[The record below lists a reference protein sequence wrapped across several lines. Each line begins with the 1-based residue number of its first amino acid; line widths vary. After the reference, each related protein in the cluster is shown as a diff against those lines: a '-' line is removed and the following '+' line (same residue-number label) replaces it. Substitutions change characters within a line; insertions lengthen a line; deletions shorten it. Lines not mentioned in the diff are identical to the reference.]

1 MLSVCSFAP
10 SNPFTGHLLHIHCT
24 PGTRGC
30 NMSKTG
36 LIPAQ
41 PRSVLGKGDKPTAR
55 RSKKRSDGEAEGI
68 RAFQKERDVKNA
80 KE

>member
-1 MLSVCSFAP
+1 
-10 SNPFTGHLLHIHCT
+10 
-24 PGTRGC
+24 
-30 NMSKTG
+30 MSKTR

-41 PRSVLGKGDKPTAR
+41 TRSVLGKGDKPTAR
-55 RSKKRSDGEAEGI
+55 RSKKRSDGEVEGI